1 MAAKESAISDG
12 ELRRKLTALGED
24 VGPITPTTKSFLMRK
39 LKRLQNEAKTSRG
52 SKEKTPPK
60 RGTSPS
66 LKPRSSRALSR
77 TQSPSRK
84 FIGFSSDEEDAGPS
98 LSSTFTESG
107 KLRFK
112 RRGLMNS
119 NDDLP
124 EETSS
129 QSTQPSPLRR
139 RSYDRVPSLMDNFS
153 ERTLYTTE
161 GNSGEF
167 SDQDGQVP
175 HQSISNS
182 WRRTPNRD
190 REERERPLL
199 KVRASST
206 YDTKESATVDSKLN
220 STLRER
226 PAGAEVLKGS
236 STCSSTGK
244 IVLVISGICVVL
256 LLCAALKWHLNYQQ
270 PQLGKNAMKLKV
282 LTS

>member
-1 MAAKESAISDG
+1 MAAKESGISDG

-24 VGPITPTTKSFLMRK
+24 VGPITPTTKSFLVRK

-52 SKEKTPPK
+52 GKEKTPSK
-60 RGTSPS
+60 RGTSPFLRS
-66 LKPRSSRALSR
+66 QSSRPLS
-77 TQSPSRK
+77 TSQSPSRK

-98 LSSTFTESG
+98 LSSTFRESG

-112 RRGLMNS
+112 RRGLMNR
-119 NDDLP
+119 NDDEP

-129 QSTQPSPLRR
+129 QPSPLRR
-139 RSYDRVPSLMDNFS
+139 RSYERVPSLMDNYS

-190 REERERPLL
+190 REERERSSLT
-199 KVRASST
+199 VRASST
-206 YDTKESATVDSKLN
+206 YDTKESANVDSKLN
-220 STLRER
+220 ATLRER

-244 IVLVISGICVVL
+244 IVLVISGIYVAL
-256 LLCAALKWHLNYQQ
+256 LLCSALKWHLNYQQ
-270 PQLGKNAMKLKV
+270 PQLGENAMKLKV
-282 LTS
+282 LNS